1 MLKKS
6 SLAFLM
12 TALLASVALPTIA
25 VAPGVAA
32 EEAAP
37 AKAPTPPAIRVVAAE
52 MRDIVEKL
60 SVSGTIVARE
70 EANAGTD
77 LNGMIVNQ
85 LNADQG
91 DVVKKGEI
99 LAVLDRST
107 LDTQL
112 AQNEASRAQAEANI
126 AQTQSQIADAEVS
139 VRQASEALERAK
151 TLQTKGFAT
160 KAELDNAVN
169 ASDSAKARL
178 ESAKRALF
186 ASQAQIAVVDAQKKS
201 IDIQVD
207 KTEVKAPADG
217 LVLARNATLGGI
229 VSSSG
234 GPLFRL
240 AIDDEFELSAD
251 VAETALPRLAEGMP
265 SAISVAGWGAPVEGK
280 IRLIGPEVNQA
291 LAARHDPHL
300 AAVQPAPARRQFRPR
315 RDRDRAPPRRRGAG
329 FGGHLCRQRRLPAE
343 GRGRPRQD
351 RPGQARRA
359 RRRLCRGPERH
370 FAKATKWCRAPAPSS
385 PTATW

>member
-1 MLKKS
+1 M
-6 SLAFLM
+6 
-12 TALLASVALPTIA
+12 I
-25 VAPGVAA
+25 AA
-32 EEAAP
+32 E
-37 AKAPTPPAIRVVAAE
+37 I
-52 MRDIVEKL
+52 RDIVEKL
-60 SVSGTIVARE
+60 AVSGTIVARE

-77 LNGMIVNQ
+77 LNGMIVTQ

-91 DVVKKGEI
+91 DTVKKGEI

-139 VRQASEALERAK
+139 VRQAGEALERAR

-186 ASQAQIAVVDAQKKS
+186 ASQAQIAVVEAQKKS
-201 IDIQVD
+201 IDIQID

-217 LVLARNATLGGI
+217 LVLARNATLGGV

-234 GPLFRL
+234 GALFRL
-240 AIDDEFELSAD
+240 AIDNEFELLGGRRRDRAAAAGRRHAVVHQRRRLGRPRRGHDQAD
-251 VAETALPRLAEGMP
+251 RARGEPGF
-265 SAISVAGWGAPVEGK
+265 
-280 IRLIGPEVNQA
+280 
-291 LAARHDPHL
+291 AARHDPHHT
-300 AAVQPAPARRQFRPR
+300 AVEPVPRVGNFGRAEIETVRR
-315 RDRDRAPPRRRGAG
+315 RAVRGAG
-329 FGGHLCRQRRLPAE
+329 FGGHLCRQRRVPAE
-343 GRGRPRQD
+343 GRERQGED
-351 RPGQARRA
+351 RSGQARRA
-359 RRRLCRGPERH
+359 RRWLCRGSDGIAEGDEVVS
-370 FAKATKWCRAPAPSS
+370 RAGTFVADGDMVTPVRGEKTGAIR
-385 PTATW
+385 